1 MTINSHIYSLNILQ
15 LSFDTSFAKSLSSC
29 IWQTKCSKVHMN
41 WYIRNGSPC
50 NLQDRRKSLT
60 LPFVK
65 QSLANGHFA
74 DLFPKRKF
82 QHDMEKRQKEEFQV
96 FWAHTSRYQNSP
108 ILTMQRLLNTEEQQ
122 LIYRVTYSHAVW
134 FFNCM
139 TLSPEY
145 TFSCICL
152 VYGLRS

>member
-1 MTINSHIYSLNILQ
+1 MKMWMILKGQ
-15 LSFDTSFAKSLSSC
+15 KKTF
-29 IWQTKCSKVHMN
+29 TKLLFEEDYRSYNEALLTLGLCS
-41 WYIRNGSPC
+41 
-50 NLQDRRKSLT
+50 LQDRKKAMT
-60 LPFVK
+60 LRFAK
-65 QSLANGHFA
+65 QSLADGHFA
-74 DLFPKRKF
+74 NLFPKRRF
-82 QHDMEKRQKEEFQV
+82 QLEIEKRQKEEFQV